1 MKKKCLILLSLLLI
15 VMGNMVVFAEDGAD
29 QREETLME
37 SEAYQD
43 IKKEEAYVKESI
55 ATLLYEDNSEAI
67 PQDFNPVLQ
76 YDRAEKVY
84 IDTGIEKQK
93 TVKEEEIRDFLNK

>member
-1 MKKKCLILLSLLLI
+1 MFNFIES
-15 VMGNMVVFAEDGAD
+15 VVDCNGKYGCFCGRWSE

-84 IDTGIEKQK
+84 IDTGIENQK
-93 TVKEEEIRDFLNK
+93 TVKRKRS